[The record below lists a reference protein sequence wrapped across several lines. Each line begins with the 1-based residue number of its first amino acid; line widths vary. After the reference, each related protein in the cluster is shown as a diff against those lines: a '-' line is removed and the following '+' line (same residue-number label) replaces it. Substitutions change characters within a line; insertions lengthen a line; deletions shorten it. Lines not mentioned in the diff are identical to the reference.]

1 MRALTQGA
9 MTVSLYDILEDKEQ
23 PQMSAEEAES
33 AVMAEYKRLGG
44 ADIG

>member
-9 MTVSLYDILEDKEQ
+9 MTVSLYDILDDRKQ

-33 AVMAEYKRLGG
+33 AVMAEFERLGG